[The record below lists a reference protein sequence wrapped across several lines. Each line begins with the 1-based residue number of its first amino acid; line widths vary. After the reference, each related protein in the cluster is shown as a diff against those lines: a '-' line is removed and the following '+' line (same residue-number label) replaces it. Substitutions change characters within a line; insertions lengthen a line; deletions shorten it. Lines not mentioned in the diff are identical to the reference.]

1 MEVFLIIAF
10 THFLAL
16 LSPGPDFFLI
26 LTSLLQKGRRYT
38 YGIVLG
44 ITVGNALILV
54 GCLFG
59 FMLLGNLSSILLLIF
74 KWLGAAYLVY
84 LSFLCFNAAR
94 STVLNFSTDINNLS
108 DQAKAK
114 QNKIKSLMLGVQSSL
129 LNPKNIIFYSSLML
143 LIQYKFS
150 LIQKL
155 LMSTWMVGV
164 VLGWNILLI
173 GLLAQGRVLDKI
185 KRSATGLYYC
195 SSIAFIIFAVLLITY
210 K

>member
-1 MEVFLIIAF
+1 MDVFLVIAF

-26 LTSLLQKGRRYT
+26 LTSLLQKGRHYT
-38 YGIVLG
+38 YGVILG
-44 ITVGNALILV
+44 ITLGNALVLAA
-54 GCLFG
+54 CLFG
-59 FMLLGNLSSILLLIF
+59 FMLLGDLSSGLLTLF
-74 KWLGAAYLVY
+74 KWLGAAYLAY

-94 STVLNFSTDINNLS
+94 ASDLSFSTEENNLI
-108 DQAKAK
+108 DQANIK
-114 QNKIKSLMLGVQSSL
+114 QNKIKSLMLGMQSSL
-129 LNPKNIIFYSSLML
+129 LNPKNIMFYSSLML

-164 VLGWNILLI
+164 VLVWNILLV

>member
-1 MEVFLIIAF
+1 MDVFLVIAF

-26 LTSLLQKGRRYT
+26 LTSLLQKGRHYT
-38 YGIVLG
+38 YGVVLG
-44 ITVGNALILV
+44 ITLGNALILV
-54 GCLFG
+54 VCLFG
-59 FMLLGNLSSILLLIF
+59 FMLLGDLSSGLLTLF
-74 KWLGAAYLVY
+74 KWLGAAYLAY

-94 STVLNFSTDINNLS
+94 ASDLSFSTEENNLI
-108 DQAKAK
+108 DQANIK

-129 LNPKNIIFYSSLML
+129 LNPKNIMFYSSLML

-164 VLGWNILLI
+164 VLVWNILLV
-173 GLLAQGRVLDKI
+173 GLLAQGRVLEKI

>member
-1 MEVFLIIAF
+1 MDVFLVIAF

-26 LTSLLQKGRRYT
+26 LTSLLQKGRHYT
-38 YGIVLG
+38 YGVVLG
-44 ITVGNALILV
+44 ITLGNALILAA
-54 GCLFG
+54 CLFG
-59 FMLLGNLSSILLLIF
+59 FMLLGDLSSGLLTLF
-74 KWLGAAYLVY
+74 KWLGAAYLAY

-94 STVLNFSTDINNLS
+94 ASDLSFSTEENNLI
-108 DQAKAK
+108 DQANIK

-129 LNPKNIIFYSSLML
+129 LNPKNIMFYSSLML

-164 VLGWNILLI
+164 VLAWNILLV

>member
-1 MEVFLIIAF
+1 MDVFLVIAF

-26 LTSLLQKGRRYT
+26 LTSLLQKGRHYT
-38 YGIVLG
+38 YGVILG
-44 ITVGNALILV
+44 ITLGNALILAA
-54 GCLFG
+54 CLFG
-59 FMLLGNLSSILLLIF
+59 FMLLGDLSSGLLTLF
-74 KWLGAAYLVY
+74 KWLGAAYLAY

-94 STVLNFSTDINNLS
+94 SSDLSFSTEENNLI
-108 DQAKAK
+108 DQANIK

-129 LNPKNIIFYSSLML
+129 LNPKNIMFYSSLML

-164 VLGWNILLI
+164 VLVWNILLV

-185 KRSATGLYYC
+185 KRSATGLYCC

>member
-1 MEVFLIIAF
+1 MDVFLVIAF

-26 LTSLLQKGRRYT
+26 LTSLLQKGRHYT
-38 YGIVLG
+38 YGVVLG
-44 ITVGNALILV
+44 ITLGNALILAA
-54 GCLFG
+54 CLFG
-59 FMLLGNLSSILLLIF
+59 FMLLGDLSSGLLTLF
-74 KWLGAAYLVY
+74 KWLGAAYLAY

-94 STVLNFSTDINNLS
+94 LSDLSFSTEENNLI
-108 DQAKAK
+108 DQAHIK

-129 LNPKNIIFYSSLML
+129 LNPKNIMFYSSLML
-143 LIQYKFS
+143 LIQCKFS

-164 VLGWNILLI
+164 VLVWNILLV
-173 GLLAQGRVLDKI
+173 GLLAQGRVLEKI

>member
-1 MEVFLIIAF
+1 MDVFLVIAF

-16 LSPGPDFFLI
+16 LSPGPDFFII
-26 LTSLLQKGRRYT
+26 LTSLLQKGRHYT
-38 YGIVLG
+38 YGVVLG
-44 ITVGNALILV
+44 ITLGNALILV
-54 GCLFG
+54 VCLFG
-59 FMLLGNLSSILLLIF
+59 FMLLGDLSSGLLTLF
-74 KWLGAAYLVY
+74 KWLGAAYLAY

-94 STVLNFSTDINNLS
+94 LSDLSFSTEENNLI
-108 DQAKAK
+108 DQAHIK

-129 LNPKNIIFYSSLML
+129 LNPKNIMFYSSLML

-164 VLGWNILLI
+164 VLVWNILLV

-185 KRSATGLYYC
+185 KRSATGSYYC

>member
-1 MEVFLIIAF
+1 MDVFLVIAF

-26 LTSLLQKGRRYT
+26 LTSLLQKGRHYT
-38 YGIVLG
+38 YGVILG
-44 ITVGNALILV
+44 ITLGNALILAA
-54 GCLFG
+54 CLFG
-59 FMLLGNLSSILLLIF
+59 FMLLGDLSSGLLTLF
-74 KWLGAAYLVY
+74 KWLGAAYLAY

-94 STVLNFSTDINNLS
+94 ASDLSFSTEENNLI
-108 DQAKAK
+108 DQANIK

-129 LNPKNIIFYSSLML
+129 LNPKNIMFYSSLML

-164 VLGWNILLI
+164 VLAWNILLV

>member
-1 MEVFLIIAF
+1 MDVFLVIAF

-26 LTSLLQKGRRYT
+26 LTSLLQKGRHYT
-38 YGIVLG
+38 YGVILG
-44 ITVGNALILV
+44 ITLGNALILAA
-54 GCLFG
+54 CLFG
-59 FMLLGNLSSILLLIF
+59 FMLLGDLSSGLLTLF
-74 KWLGAAYLVY
+74 KWLGAAYLAY

-94 STVLNFSTDINNLS
+94 SSDLSFSTEENNLI
-108 DQAKAK
+108 DQANIK
-114 QNKIKSLMLGVQSSL
+114 QNKIKSLILGVQSSL
-129 LNPKNIIFYSSLML
+129 LNPKNIMFYSSLML

-164 VLGWNILLI
+164 VLVWNILLV

>member
-1 MEVFLIIAF
+1 MDVFLVIAF

-26 LTSLLQKGRRYT
+26 LTSLLQKGRHYT
-38 YGIVLG
+38 YGVVLG
-44 ITVGNALILV
+44 ITLGNALILAA
-54 GCLFG
+54 CLFG
-59 FMLLGNLSSILLLIF
+59 FMLLGDFSSGLLTLF
-74 KWLGAAYLVY
+74 KWLGAAYLAY

-94 STVLNFSTDINNLS
+94 SSDLSFSAEKNNLI
-108 DQAKAK
+108 DQANIK

-129 LNPKNIIFYSSLML
+129 LNPKNIMFYSSLML

-164 VLGWNILLI
+164 VLVWNILLV

>member
-1 MEVFLIIAF
+1 
-10 THFLAL
+10 
-16 LSPGPDFFLI
+16 
-26 LTSLLQKGRRYT
+26 
-38 YGIVLG
+38 
-44 ITVGNALILV
+44 
-54 GCLFG
+54 
-59 FMLLGNLSSILLLIF
+59 
-74 KWLGAAYLVY
+74 
-84 LSFLCFNAAR
+84 
-94 STVLNFSTDINNLS
+94 NLS
-108 DQAKAK
+108 DQANLKK
-114 QNKIKSLMLGVQSSL
+114 NKIKSLMLGVQSSL
-129 LNPKNIIFYSSLML
+129 LNPKNIMFYSSLML

-155 LMSTWMVGV
+155 LMSVWMVGV

>member
-1 MEVFLIIAF
+1 MDVFLVIAF

-26 LTSLLQKGRRYT
+26 LTSLLQKGRHYT
-38 YGIVLG
+38 YGVVLG
-44 ITVGNALILV
+44 ITLGNALILAA
-54 GCLFG
+54 CLFG
-59 FMLLGNLSSILLLIF
+59 FMLLGDLSSGLLTLF
-74 KWLGAAYLVY
+74 KWLGAAYLAY

-94 STVLNFSTDINNLS
+94 SSDLSFSTEENNLI
-108 DQAKAK
+108 DQANIK

-129 LNPKNIIFYSSLML
+129 LNPKNIMFYSSLML

-164 VLGWNILLI
+164 VLVWNILLV
-173 GLLAQGRVLDKI
+173 GLLAQGRVLEKI

>member
-1 MEVFLIIAF
+1 MDVFLVIAF

-26 LTSLLQKGRRYT
+26 LTSLLQKGRYYT
-38 YGIVLG
+38 YGVILG
-44 ITVGNALILV
+44 ITLGNALILAA
-54 GCLFG
+54 CLFG
-59 FMLLGNLSSILLLIF
+59 FMLLGDLSSGLLTLF
-74 KWLGAAYLVY
+74 KWLGAAYLAY

-94 STVLNFSTDINNLS
+94 SSDLSFSTEENNLI
-108 DQAKAK
+108 DQAHIK

-129 LNPKNIIFYSSLML
+129 LNPKNIMFYSSLMV

-164 VLGWNILLI
+164 VLVWNILLV

>member
-1 MEVFLIIAF
+1 MDVFLVIAF

-26 LTSLLQKGRRYT
+26 LTSLLQKGRHYT
-38 YGIVLG
+38 YGVILG
-44 ITVGNALILV
+44 ITLGNALILAA
-54 GCLFG
+54 CLFG
-59 FMLLGNLSSILLLIF
+59 FMLLGDLSSGLLTLF
-74 KWLGAAYLVY
+74 KWLGAAYLAY

-94 STVLNFSTDINNLS
+94 ASDLSFSTEENNLI
-108 DQAKAK
+108 DQANIK
-114 QNKIKSLMLGVQSSL
+114 QNKIKSLMLGMQSSL
-129 LNPKNIIFYSSLML
+129 LNPKNIMFYSSLML

-164 VLGWNILLI
+164 VLVWNILLV

>member
-1 MEVFLIIAF
+1 MDVFLVIAF

-26 LTSLLQKGRRYT
+26 LTSLLQKGRHYT
-38 YGIVLG
+38 YGVILG
-44 ITVGNALILV
+44 ITLGNALILAA
-54 GCLFG
+54 CLFG
-59 FMLLGNLSSILLLIF
+59 FMLLGDLSSGLLTLF
-74 KWLGAAYLVY
+74 KWLGAAYLAY

-94 STVLNFSTDINNLS
+94 SSDLSFSTEENNLI
-108 DQAKAK
+108 DQANIK

-129 LNPKNIIFYSSLML
+129 LNPKNIMFYSSLML

-155 LMSTWMVGV
+155 LISTWMVGV
-164 VLGWNILLI
+164 VLVWNILLV

>member
-1 MEVFLIIAF
+1 MDVFLVIAF

-26 LTSLLQKGRRYT
+26 LTSLLQKGRHYT
-38 YGIVLG
+38 YGVVLG
-44 ITVGNALILV
+44 ITLGNALILV
-54 GCLFG
+54 VCLFG
-59 FMLLGNLSSILLLIF
+59 FMLLGDLSSGLLTLF
-74 KWLGAAYLVY
+74 KWLGAAYLAY
-84 LSFLCFNAAR
+84 LSFLCFNSAR
-94 STVLNFSTDINNLS
+94 SSDLSFSTEENNLF
-108 DQAKAK
+108 DQANIK

-129 LNPKNIIFYSSLML
+129 LNPKNIMFYSSLML

-164 VLGWNILLI
+164 VLVWNILLV
-173 GLLAQGRVLDKI
+173 GLLAQGWVLEKI

-195 SSIAFIIFAVLLITY
+195 SSVAFIIFAVLLITY

>member
-1 MEVFLIIAF
+1 MDVFLVIAF

-26 LTSLLQKGRRYT
+26 LTSLLQKGRHYT
-38 YGIVLG
+38 YGVILG
-44 ITVGNALILV
+44 ITLGNALILAA
-54 GCLFG
+54 CLFG
-59 FMLLGNLSSILLLIF
+59 FMLLGDLSSGLLTLF
-74 KWLGAAYLVY
+74 KWLGAAYLAY

-94 STVLNFSTDINNLS
+94 SSDLSFSTEENNLI
-108 DQAKAK
+108 DQANIK

-129 LNPKNIIFYSSLML
+129 LNPKNIMFYSSLML

-155 LMSTWMVGV
+155 LISTWMVGV
-164 VLGWNILLI
+164 VLVWNILLV
-173 GLLAQGRVLDKI
+173 GLLAQGRVLEKI

>member
-1 MEVFLIIAF
+1 MDVFLVIAF

-26 LTSLLQKGRRYT
+26 LTSLLQKGRHYT
-38 YGIVLG
+38 YGVILG
-44 ITVGNALILV
+44 ITLGNALILAA
-54 GCLFG
+54 CLFG
-59 FMLLGNLSSILLLIF
+59 FMLLGDLSSGLLTLF
-74 KWLGAAYLVY
+74 KWLGAAYLAY

-94 STVLNFSTDINNLS
+94 SSDLSFSTEKNNLI
-108 DQAKAK
+108 DQANIK

-129 LNPKNIIFYSSLML
+129 LNPKNIMFYSSLML

-155 LMSTWMVGV
+155 LMSIWMVGV
-164 VLGWNILLI
+164 VLAWNILLV

-195 SSIAFIIFAVLLITY
+195 SSVAFIIFAVLLITY

>member
-1 MEVFLIIAF
+1 MDVFLVIAF

-26 LTSLLQKGRRYT
+26 LTSLLQKGRHYT
-38 YGIVLG
+38 YGVVLG
-44 ITVGNALILV
+44 ITLGNALILAA
-54 GCLFG
+54 CLFG
-59 FMLLGNLSSILLLIF
+59 FMLLGDLSSGLLTLF

-94 STVLNFSTDINNLS
+94 SSDLSFSTEEYNLI
-108 DQAKAK
+108 DQANIK

-129 LNPKNIIFYSSLML
+129 LNPKNIMFYSSLML

-164 VLGWNILLI
+164 VLVWNILLV
-173 GLLAQGRVLDKI
+173 GLLAQGRVLEKI

>member
-10 THFLAL
+10 THFVAL

-26 LTSLLQKGRRYT
+26 LTSLLQKGRHYT
-38 YGIVLG
+38 YGVVLG
-44 ITVGNALILV
+44 VTLGNALIL
-54 GCLFG
+54 GACLFG
-59 FMLLGNLSSILLLIF
+59 FMLLGDLSSTILTLF
-74 KWLGAAYLVY
+74 KWLGAAYLAY

-94 STVLNFSTDINNLS
+94 SSVLSFSTGENNLS
-108 DQAKAK
+108 DQAKVK

-129 LNPKNIIFYSSLML
+129 LNPKNIMFYSSLML

-150 LIQKL
+150 LSQKL
-155 LMSTWMVGV
+155 LVSTWMVGV
-164 VLGWNILLI
+164 VLAWNILLV
-173 GLLAQGRVLDKI
+173 GLLAQGQVLDKI

-195 SSIAFIIFAVLLITY
+195 SGVAFVIFAVLLITY

>member
-1 MEVFLIIAF
+1 MDVFLVIAF

-26 LTSLLQKGRRYT
+26 LTSLLQKGRHYT
-38 YGIVLG
+38 YGVILG
-44 ITVGNALILV
+44 ITLGNALILAA
-54 GCLFG
+54 CLFG
-59 FMLLGNLSSILLLIF
+59 FMLLGDLSSGLLTLF
-74 KWLGAAYLVY
+74 KWLGAAYLAY

-94 STVLNFSTDINNLS
+94 ASDLSFSTEEYNLI
-108 DQAKAK
+108 DQANIK

-129 LNPKNIIFYSSLML
+129 LNPKNIMFYSSLML

-164 VLGWNILLI
+164 VLVWNILLV
-173 GLLAQGRVLDKI
+173 GLLAQGRVLEKI

-195 SSIAFIIFAVLLITY
+195 SSVAFIIFAVLLITY

>member
-1 MEVFLIIAF
+1 MDVFLVIAF

-26 LTSLLQKGRRYT
+26 LTSLLQKGRHYT
-38 YGIVLG
+38 YGVVLG
-44 ITVGNALILV
+44 ITLGNALILAA
-54 GCLFG
+54 CLFG
-59 FMLLGNLSSILLLIF
+59 FMLLGDLSSGLLTLF
-74 KWLGAAYLVY
+74 KWLGAAYLAY

-94 STVLNFSTDINNLS
+94 VSDLSFSTEEYNLI
-108 DQAKAK
+108 DQANIK

-129 LNPKNIIFYSSLML
+129 LNPKNIMFYSSLML

-164 VLGWNILLI
+164 VLAWNILLV

-185 KRSATGLYYC
+185 KPSATGLYYC

>member
-1 MEVFLIIAF
+1 MDVFLVIAF

-26 LTSLLQKGRRYT
+26 LTSLLQKGRHYT
-38 YGIVLG
+38 YGVVLG
-44 ITVGNALILV
+44 ITLGNALILAA
-54 GCLFG
+54 CLFG
-59 FMLLGNLSSILLLIF
+59 FILLGDLSSGLLTLF
-74 KWLGAAYLVY
+74 KWLGAAYLAY

-94 STVLNFSTDINNLS
+94 ASDLSFSTGENNLI
-108 DQAKAK
+108 DQANIK

-129 LNPKNIIFYSSLML
+129 LNPKNIMFYSSLML

-164 VLGWNILLI
+164 VLVWNILLV
-173 GLLAQGRVLDKI
+173 GLLAQGRVLEKI

>member
-1 MEVFLIIAF
+1 MDVFLVIAF

-26 LTSLLQKGRRYT
+26 LTSLLQKGRHYT
-38 YGIVLG
+38 YGVVLG
-44 ITVGNALILV
+44 ITLGNALILV
-54 GCLFG
+54 VCLFG
-59 FMLLGNLSSILLLIF
+59 FMLLGDLSSGLLTLF
-74 KWLGAAYLVY
+74 KWLGAAYLAY

-94 STVLNFSTDINNLS
+94 SSDLSFSTEENNLI
-108 DQAKAK
+108 DQANIKH
-114 QNKIKSLMLGVQSSL
+114 NKIKSLMLGVQSSL
-129 LNPKNIIFYSSLML
+129 LNPKNIMFYSSLML

-164 VLGWNILLI
+164 VLAWNILLV

-195 SSIAFIIFAVLLITY
+195 SSVAFIIFAALLITY

>member
-1 MEVFLIIAF
+1 MDFFLVIAF

-26 LTSLLQKGRRYT
+26 LTSLLQKGRHYT
-38 YGIVLG
+38 YGVILG
-44 ITVGNALILV
+44 ITLGNALILAA
-54 GCLFG
+54 CLFG
-59 FMLLGNLSSILLLIF
+59 FMLLGDLSSGLLTLF
-74 KWLGAAYLVY
+74 KWLGAAYLAY

-94 STVLNFSTDINNLS
+94 ASDLSFSTEENNLI
-108 DQAKAK
+108 DQANIK

-129 LNPKNIIFYSSLML
+129 LNPKNIMFYSSLML

-164 VLGWNILLI
+164 VLAWNILLV

>member
-1 MEVFLIIAF
+1 MDVFLVIAF

-26 LTSLLQKGRRYT
+26 LTSLLQKGRHYT
-38 YGIVLG
+38 YGVILG
-44 ITVGNALILV
+44 ITLGNALILAA
-54 GCLFG
+54 CLFG
-59 FMLLGNLSSILLLIF
+59 FMLLGDLSSGLLTLF
-74 KWLGAAYLVY
+74 KWLGAAYLAY

-94 STVLNFSTDINNLS
+94 VSDLSFSTEEYNLI
-108 DQAKAK
+108 DQANIK

-129 LNPKNIIFYSSLML
+129 LNPKNIMFYSSLML

-164 VLGWNILLI
+164 VLAWNILLV

-195 SSIAFIIFAVLLITY
+195 SSVAFIIFAVLLITY

>member
-1 MEVFLIIAF
+1 MDVFLVIAF

-26 LTSLLQKGRRYT
+26 LTSLLQKGRHYT
-38 YGIVLG
+38 NGVVLG
-44 ITVGNALILV
+44 ITLGNALILAA
-54 GCLFG
+54 CLFG
-59 FMLLGNLSSILLLIF
+59 FMLLGDLSSCLLTLF
-74 KWLGAAYLVY
+74 KWLGTAYLAY

-94 STVLNFSTDINNLS
+94 SSDLSFSTEEYNLI
-108 DQAKAK
+108 DQANIK

-129 LNPKNIIFYSSLML
+129 LNPKNIMFYSSLML

-164 VLGWNILLI
+164 VLAWNILLV
-173 GLLAQGRVLDKI
+173 GLLAQGRVLEKI

>member
-1 MEVFLIIAF
+1 MDVFLVIAF

-26 LTSLLQKGRRYT
+26 LTSLLQKGRHYT
-38 YGIVLG
+38 YRVILG
-44 ITVGNALILV
+44 ITLGNALILAA
-54 GCLFG
+54 CLFG
-59 FMLLGNLSSILLLIF
+59 FMLLGDLSSGLLTLF
-74 KWLGAAYLVY
+74 KWLGAAYLAY

-94 STVLNFSTDINNLS
+94 SSDLSFSTEENNLF
-108 DQAKAK
+108 DQANIK

-129 LNPKNIIFYSSLML
+129 LNPKNIMFYSSLML

-164 VLGWNILLI
+164 VLVWNILLV
-173 GLLAQGRVLDKI
+173 GLLAQGRVLEKI

-195 SSIAFIIFAVLLITY
+195 SSVAFIIFAVLLITY

>member
-1 MEVFLIIAF
+1 MDVFLVIAL

-26 LTSLLQKGRRYT
+26 LTSLLQKGRHYT
-38 YGIVLG
+38 YGVILG
-44 ITVGNALILV
+44 ITLGNALILAA
-54 GCLFG
+54 CLFG
-59 FMLLGNLSSILLLIF
+59 FMLLGELSSGLLTLF
-74 KWLGAAYLVY
+74 KWLGTAYLAY

-94 STVLNFSTDINNLS
+94 SSDLSFSTEENNLI
-108 DQAKAK
+108 DQARIK

-129 LNPKNIIFYSSLML
+129 LNPKNIMFYSSLML

-164 VLGWNILLI
+164 VLVWNILLV
-173 GLLAQGRVLDKI
+173 GLLAQGRILEKI